1 MCHDVAMLASQRHE
15 RILAGIREHGAVRIA
30 DLTRDLDVS
39 DMTVRRDL
47 VELAE
52 QGLLRKV
59 HGGAVSPQATSHEP
73 GFEAKSAIALAEK
86 RAIAR
91 AAARLVTPGSSI
103 ALSAGTTT
111 HLLAIEIA
119 ADPRLRPL
127 TVVTNS
133 LPVAEALHHARDP
146 QLETVLTGGSRTPS
160 DALVGPLTEAAL
172 ASLRVDQTFLGAHG
186 VGMDTGLTTPNLAE
200 AATNRAL
207 VAIAGRTVVLA
218 DHSKWSTTG
227 LSVFARLDQVDVLIT
242 DDRLPAPHQDAVRDV
257 VDQLVVASPS
267 DGARPRP
274 SQQPAE
280 SQDGRTP
287 R

>member
-1 MCHDVAMLASQRHE
+1 MLASQRHE
-15 RILAGIREHGAVRIA
+15 RILAGLRDHGAVRIA
-30 DLTRDLDVS
+30 DLTQELGVS

-47 VELAE
+47 LELAE

-73 GFEAKSAIALAEK
+73 GFEAKSTLALDEK

-91 AAARLVTPGSSI
+91 AAARLVSPGSSI

-111 HLLAIEIA
+111 HLLAVEIA

-133 LPVAEALHHARDP
+133 LPVAEALHRAGDP
-146 QLETVLTGGSRTPS
+146 RLETVLTGGSRTPS

-186 VGMDTGLTTPNLAE
+186 VSVEAGLTTPNLDE

-207 VAIAGRTVVLA
+207 VAIAGQTVVLA
-218 DHSKWSTTG
+218 DHSKWTTTG
-227 LSVFARLDQVDVLIT
+227 LSVFARLDQVDVLVT
-242 DDRLPAPHQDAVRDV
+242 DEALPAGDQAAVRDV
-257 VDQLVVASPS
+257 VEHLVVVTR
-267 DGARPRP
+267 DGPTP
-274 SQQPAE
+274 PALPGPYPPTPAP
-280 SQDGRTP
+280 QDGRTS

>member
-1 MCHDVAMLASQRHE
+1 MLASQRHE

-47 VELAE
+47 AELAE

-133 LPVAEALHHARDP
+133 LPVAEALHHAGDP

-186 VGMDTGLTTPNLAE
+186 VGVDTGLTTPNLAE

-227 LSVFARLDQVDVLIT
+227 LSVFARLDQVDVLVT

-267 DGARPRP
+267 DAPRPRP

-280 SQDGRTP
+280 SQDGRTS

>member
-1 MCHDVAMLASQRHE
+1 MLASQRHE
-15 RILAGIREHGAVRIA
+15 RILAGLRDHGAVRIA
-30 DLTRDLDVS
+30 DLTQELGVS

-47 VELAE
+47 LELAE

-73 GFEAKSAIALAEK
+73 GFEAKSALALDEK

-91 AAARLVTPGSSI
+91 AAVRLVSPGSSI

-111 HLLAIEIA
+111 HLLAVEIA
-119 ADPRLRPL
+119 ADPSLRPL

-133 LPVAEALHHARDP
+133 LPVAEALHRAGDP

-186 VGMDTGLTTPNLAE
+186 VSVEAGLTTPNLDE

-207 VAIAGRTVVLA
+207 VAIAGSTVVLA
-218 DHSKWSTTG
+218 DHTKWRTTG
-227 LSVFARLDQVDVLIT
+227 LSVFARLDQVDVLVT
-242 DDRLPAPHQDAVRDV
+242 DDALPSTDQEAARDV
-257 VDQLVVASPS
+257 VEQLVVASPP
-267 DGARPRP
+267 DGPPAPQ
-274 SQQPAE
+274 SQPAQTPPTPAP
-280 SQDGRTP
+280 QDGRTS